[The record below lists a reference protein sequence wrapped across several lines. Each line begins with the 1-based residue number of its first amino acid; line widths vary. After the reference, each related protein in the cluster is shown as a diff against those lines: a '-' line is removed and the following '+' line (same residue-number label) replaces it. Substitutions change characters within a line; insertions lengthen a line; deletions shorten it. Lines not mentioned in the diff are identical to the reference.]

1 MRSSVPAPPPRD
13 VRLDV
18 VRGWLQ
24 LTIFFSHA
32 TASFAGTWLVYGHY
46 GFSDSSEQFV
56 FLSGLALGS
65 VFARNAVREGALAAW
80 RDMLRRTLR
89 LYRTHLITFACFGAM
104 MAAAEFVLPGEA
116 QRLGWGFLMHH
127 PLQAAATSLTLL
139 YQPEPMGILPVFIWC
154 MLLLP
159 GFELLQRR
167 FGEAAL
173 LAPVAL
179 YGLAQV
185 TGWTAPSLG
194 PETGIPFNPFEWQ
207 LIFLLGA
214 WIGRRRLLRGRA
226 LPQSDLITVAAA
238 AVVLFAL
245 AARLADRGVIPWPV
259 IDSFAWDDKEDLVL
273 TRLAHAMALA
283 WLVARFMPRDAA
295 WMHRFAGRVLAA
307 IGRHSLQVFCVGL
320 FLSWAATA
328 AFRLWPAQMPWVDPL
343 MIAGGSVVLAA
354 LAWRL
359 DRPLRRSTARRNA
372 AAPAESPIRAGMTV
386 RGEGAVP

>member
-1 MRSSVPAPPPRD
+1 VPAPPPRD
-13 VRLDV
+13 VRLDL

-32 TASFAGTWLVYGHY
+32 APSFAATWLVYGHY

-65 VFARNAVREGALAAW
+65 VFARNAVREGRMAAW
-80 RDMLRRTLR
+80 RDMLRRTWR

-104 MAAAEFVLPGEA
+104 MALAEFVLPGEA
-116 QRLGWGFLMHH
+116 QRLGWGFLMHR
-127 PLQAAATSLTLL
+127 PLQASATALTLL

-167 FGEAAL
+167 FGDLAL
-173 LAPVAL
+173 AAPVAL
-179 YGLAQV
+179 YLLAWV
-185 TGWTAPSLG
+185 TGWTSPSLA
-194 PETGIPFNPFEWQ
+194 PETGIPFNPLDWQ
-207 LIFLLGA
+207 LIFMLGA

-226 LPQSDLITVAAA
+226 IPRNELITVAAV
-238 AVVLFAL
+238 AVMLFAL
-245 AARLADRGVIPWPV
+245 AARLADNGVLAWPAV
-259 IDSFAWDDKEDLVL
+259 NSFAWEDKEELVV

-295 WMHRFAGRVLAA
+295 WMHGLAARVLSA

-328 AFRLWPAQMPWVDPL
+328 AFRLWPAQMAWVDPL
-343 MIAGGSVVLAA
+343 MIGCGVLILSAVG
-354 LAWRL
+354 WRL
-359 DRPLRRSTARRNA
+359 DRGLRQSLAGRNA
-372 AAPAESPIRAGMTV
+372 RATVESSLRAGLTSP
-386 RGEGAVP
+386 REGAVP